1 MFNRFKESCDSPHDK
16 WNRLFYTALLF
27 SSLKAR
33 RSLAKIKISVSNQS
47 ELEQLIAKTKAR
59 IEKAKIAIAKKS
71 DPTPVEVPTTN
82 EPEAKRRREDM
93 DADERK
99 EFDMWLDD
107 VRNKRYGVHFGWHGS
122 LKAKHSVPIENRSR
136 FTK

>member
-1 MFNRFKESCDSPHDK
+1 M
-16 WNRLFYTALLF
+16 
-27 SSLKAR
+27 KAR

-59 IEKAKIAIAKKS
+59 IEKAKLAIAKKS

-107 VRNKRYGVHFGWHGS
+107 VRNKRYGVHEGSVAGS
-122 LKAKHSVPIENRSR
+122 LRQNIQFQSR
-136 FTK
+136 KDRDLLHKLRCFLDCN